1 MQMMVY
7 KINRIKKIIK
17 KIPIAFTRNH
27 KYDIE
32 TRRII
37 KRICKEDSNCI
48 DIGTHEGEILDVFL
62 KQSPK
67 GRHFGFEPLP
77 HLYEFLLKKYEKL
90 SNVTVY
96 DCALS
101 NLEGV
106 TEFNYVISNPA
117 YSGIRKRLYDRKNE
131 KDTKITVKKQLLDNV
146 LPSGLP
152 IAVIKADVEGGEMD
166 VLEGAVRT
174 IGKYSPIIIF
184 EFGIGG
190 SDIYGATPEKLY
202 NFFTGFDYK
211 IFLLH
216 DFLKQN
222 ESLTLS
228 DFEKQFYDKL
238 NYYFI
243 ATKSLASKSSEE
255 KR

>member
-1 MQMMVY
+1 MLTMIDY
-7 KINRIKKIIK
+7 LKRLKKIGK
-17 KIPIAFTRNH
+17 KIPIPLTKNH

-37 KRICKEDSNCI
+37 KGLCSESSNCI
-48 DIGTHEGEILDVFL
+48 DIGTHEGEILDIFL

-77 HLYEFLLKKYEKL
+77 YLNKLLKKKYTNFK
-90 SNVTVY
+90 NVSLY
-96 DCALS
+96 DVALS
-101 NLEGV
+101 NSEGV
-106 TEFNYVISNPA
+106 SVFNYVISNPA
-117 YSGIRKRLYDRKNE
+117 YSGLKKRVYDRKDE
-131 KDTKITVKKQLLDNV
+131 KDTQIIVKKELLDNV
-146 LPSGLP
+146 LPPDLP
-152 IAVIKADVEGGEMD
+152 ITMIKADVEGGEMD
-166 VLEGAVRT
+166 VFEGAIKT
-174 IGKYSPIIIF
+174 IAKYKPAIIF

-202 NFFTGFDYK
+202 HFFTQFEYK

-222 ESLTLS
+222 KPLTLS
-228 DFEKQFYDKL
+228 DFKNQFYSKL

-243 ATKSLASKSSEE
+243 ASKN
-255 KR
+255 